1 MGRIRALSVVVA
13 GTLGIAFS
21 NLAAQDQE
29 AGSPAAGSA
38 SERPE
43 EAAAEPADAD
53 ADDAEAAEPQPSAI
67 DSFYDAMTAENAVAK
82 VDSFYGPQVVYE
94 DPFGRVE
101 GRVQL
106 ASHYKKLLA
115 GVQTLAVDVKEEF
128 VSADET
134 VAVWTMTFTH
144 GSLNDGEKVV
154 VDGVTHVRI
163 VNGKVVGQKNY
174 FDLGGMVYEN
184 TTVVGWVVRWVKKR
198 ILSEAG
204 NP

>member
-1 MGRIRALSVVVA
+1 MRRIRALSVVVA
-13 GTLGIAFS
+13 GTLGVAFS

-43 EAAAEPADAD
+43 EAAVEPA
-53 ADDAEAAEPQPSAI
+53 DAEAAEPQPSAI
-67 DSFYDAMTAENAVAK
+67 DSFYDAMTAENAAAK

-106 ASHYKKLLA
+106 AGHYKKLLA

-144 GSLNDGEKVV
+144 SSLNGGQTIV

-163 VNGKVVGQKNY
+163 VDGKVVGQKNY
-174 FDLGGMVYEN
+174 FDLGEMVYEH
-184 TTVVGWVVRWVKKR
+184 TTIVGWVVRWVKKR

-204 NP
+204 DP